1 MSVKKLAA
9 VILTVALAA
18 SIGPA
23 TASEELTGLEI
34 MERDEEQ
41 NEGEDEFNKTTM
53 RLINKRGQERKR
65 KMEYYSKTGENDN
78 DKILI
83 LFLEPAD
90 VKGVGLLTIEHSDRD
105 DDQWLYLPALRKVRR
120 ISSSDQG
127 DSFMGTDYT
136 YEDIRSE
143 KLDKHIYTVTGSET
157 VDGHDCYVIEAL
169 PATEEQKKDSGYS
182 KREIWVRKDIFLMKR
197 VKYYNKRG
205 EHFKTEIRRDIV
217 EAAPG
222 LYRPNFMEM
231 KNLKTGHTT
240 QITFDERK
248 MNSGLA
254 DRLFTERML
263 KRG

>member
-1 MSVKKLAA
+1 MKAVKTITAVLLAA
-9 VILTVALAA
+9 FMA
-18 SIGPA
+18 SICQA
-23 TASEELTGLEI
+23 AVAAELTGREI
-34 MERDEEQ
+34 MEKDEQQ
-41 NEGEDEFNKTTM
+41 NKGEDEFNKTLM
-53 RLINKRGQERKR
+53 VLVNKRGQERKR
-65 KMEYYSKTGENDN
+65 KMEYYSKTGKDDN

-83 LFLEPAD
+83 RFLEPSD
-90 VKGVGLLTIEHSDRD
+90 VKGVGLLTIEYSDRD
-105 DDQWLYLPALRKVRR
+105 DDQWLYLPALKKVRR

-127 DSFMGTDYT
+127 DSFMGTDFT

-143 KLDKHIYTVTGSET
+143 KLDKHTYAVIGSES

-182 KREIWVRKDIFLMKR
+182 KRVIWMRKDIFLMLK
-197 VKYYNKRG
+197 VEYYNKKG
-205 EHFKTEIRRDIV
+205 EHFKTEVRKDIV
-217 EAAPG
+217 EAAPN

-231 KNLKTGHTT
+231 KNHKTGHTT

-248 MNSGLA
+248 INSGLA